1 MAAEIIKEK
10 LEEKGCPRVAM
21 ADLSRDDMAE
31 CVEDAFRHS
40 TLLCMASSYDSGV
53 FTPMSDFIHHLKSKA
68 FQNRKVAIVENASW
82 AASAARTMRA
92 EFEQMKN
99 IEFVGD
105 AVTIKTTVKP
115 ADIEALDALA
125 EQIK

>member
-1 MAAEIIKEK
+1 
-10 LEEKGCPRVAM
+10 
-21 ADLSRDDMAE
+21 
-31 CVEDAFRHS
+31 
-40 TLLCMASSYDSGV
+40 
-53 FTPMSDFIHHLKSKA
+53 MSDFIHHLKSKA
-68 FQNRKVAIVENASW
+68 FQNRKVALVENASW

>member
-1 MAAEIIKEK
+1 
-10 LEEKGCPRVAM
+10 
-21 ADLSRDDMAE
+21 
-31 CVEDAFRHS
+31 
-40 TLLCMASSYDSGV
+40 
-53 FTPMSDFIHHLKSKA
+53 
-68 FQNRKVAIVENASW
+68 
-82 AASAARTMRA
+82 MRA